1 MKKWFVISFV
11 FGLLISG
18 CNREKTACFGYRST
32 PIEGWE
38 QHNVLTFKVDTIKQS
53 GEYGVYVS
61 LRTTNAYPFQSIFLL
76 VKTQLVS
83 PEWNNQD
90 TLVCVLTDKQGI
102 HSGHGISFYQNDY
115 LLKKIK
121 LQRGQSGNIMVS
133 HIMRRNILPGI
144 SDVGVT
150 VKKE

>member
-1 MKKWFVISFV
+1 MKKWCV
-11 FGLLISG
+11 FSLVLALLVCG
-18 CNREKTACFGYRST
+18 CEREKTVCFEYCHT

-38 QHNVLTFKVDTIKQS
+38 QHNVLSFKLDTVKQS
-53 GEYGVYVS
+53 GDYSLDVS
-61 LRTTNAYPFQSIFLL
+61 LRTTSAYPFQSLWLL
-76 VKTQLVS
+76 VKTQLVAPVAS
-83 PEWNNQD
+83 TED

-115 LLKKIK
+115 LVTNLK
-121 LQRGQSGNIMVS
+121 LHRGQSGNITVS

>member
-1 MKKWFVISFV
+1 MKKWSVICFAFV
-11 FGLLISG
+11 LLVYG
-18 CNREKTACFGYRST
+18 CSKEKTVCFAYRPT

-38 QHNVLTFKVDTIKQS
+38 QHNVLSFKVDTVKQS

-61 LRTTNAYPFQSIFLL
+61 LRTTNAYPFQSIWLL

-83 PEWNNQD
+83 PEWNKED

-102 HSGHGISFYQNDY
+102 HSGNGISFYQNDY
-115 LLKKIK
+115 LLKKLK
-121 LQRGQSGNIMVS
+121 LQHGQSGNIMVS
-133 HIMRRNILPGI
+133 HMMRRNILPGI
-144 SDVGVT
+144 SDVGIT